1 MSHPRG
7 APKTP
12 GSGRKK
18 GTPNKVTGALRE
30 RIEREA
36 DPIGLLIDVV
46 KGKRFKAAVAA
57 GGGRKQ
63 AYVYPSIAQ
72 RKWAAHKL
80 ANKILPDVRAVKLGD
95 QEGGDIVVR
104 IMRYGDDASS

>member
-1 MSHPRG
+1 MPHPKG

-18 GTPNKVTGALRE
+18 GTPNKVTRALRE
-30 RIEREA
+30 RIEKEA

-46 KGKRFKAAVAA
+46 KGKRFKAAVAP

-80 ANKILPDVRAVKLGD
+80 ANKILPDVRAVELGD